1 MRELPPQPHH
11 PLFTSQT
18 PTLTF
23 CPLGPMTQI
32 SPGRPCGQGEGL
44 RMAEAWHLPGT
55 AAPLGRVNAQLPTL
69 PALSQSLTSPSAP
82 RSLDVNVR
90 TLEVR
95 GS

>member
-1 MRELPPQPHH
+1 
-11 PLFTSQT
+11 
-18 PTLTF
+18 
-23 CPLGPMTQI
+23 
-32 SPGRPCGQGEGL
+32 
-44 RMAEAWHLPGT
+44 MAEAWHLPGT